1 MLPPF
6 NGSPSI
12 AYHCRSTAVSGT
24 PVLLQVNVAPPS
36 SERAVLKFASVRSLK
51 YKRPNGSTAISL
63 SPPPW
68 HVVTL
73 PSRGAA
79 PTTHLNVLPPS
90 RECQTQLVSAESV
103 PGALV

>member
-6 NGSPSI
+6 SGSPSI
-12 AYHCRSTAVSGT
+12 AYHCRSTTASGT
-24 PVLLQVNVAPPS
+24 PVLLQVNVAPKS
-36 SERAVLKFASVRSLK
+36 SDRAVLKFGSVRSLK
-51 YKRPNGSTAISL
+51 YNRPIGSTAISL

-73 PSRGAA
+73 PSSGAA
-79 PTTHLNVLPPS
+79 PTTHLKVRPPS
-90 RECQTQLVSAESV
+90 SECQTQLVSAERE

>member
-24 PVLLQVNVAPPS
+24 PVLLQVNVTPKS

-51 YKRPNGSTAISL
+51 YKRPSGSTAISL
-63 SPPPW
+63 SPPPK

-73 PSRGAA
+73 PTSGAA
-79 PTTHLNVLPPS
+79 PTTHLKVLPPS
-90 RECQTQLVSAESV
+90 SECQTQLVSADKL